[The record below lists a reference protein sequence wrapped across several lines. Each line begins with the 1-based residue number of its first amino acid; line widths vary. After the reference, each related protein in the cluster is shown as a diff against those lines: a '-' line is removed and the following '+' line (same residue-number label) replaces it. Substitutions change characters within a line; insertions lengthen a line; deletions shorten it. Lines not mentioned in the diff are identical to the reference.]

1 MHSFLKFLFSSDNK
15 TKTFEDTATVKL
27 WKNRCLSNTLIRMF
41 LEIMCANATH
51 RFNFNLWLVADL
63 LGLSLFPKS
72 CKVLQGYLFIS
83 VFLACLMH
91 YFCFY

>member
-1 MHSFLKFLFSSDNK
+1 MHSFVKFLFSSDNK
-15 TKTFEDTATVKL
+15 TKLLKIQLQLNFGKPLLEQA
-27 WKNRCLSNTLIRMF
+27 LIRMF

-72 CKVLQGYLFIS
+72 CKVLQDYLSFFQVCLHVSCITFAFI
-83 VFLACLMH
+83 
-91 YFCFY
+91 